1 MNTTISSDNNEQTQI
16 QNNRIGT
23 AGLVLV
29 LMSFILFSFE
39 GYIINSL
46 NDKSLFFTLILPVL
60 IGNLWLLG
68 LIFSIIGL
76 RINPK
81 GRAIAGLIISLLP
94 ILFAAISTMSPQ
106 ISTPIHFENELKERK
121 AQVIERIKDVRTAQ
135 RAFRAEYQRYAEDF
149 DELERFLHANPTEL
163 RCDIEQLRY
172 IPNSDNEFILETG
185 FTKTSSNR
193 TGPFIEVVSDVVLV
207 GFLSVFG
214 FTFIHLLTT
223 AERKNY
229 AVEGSRCINLSAG
242 MPMNRTFAERL
253 KLLKDFWGHSSRKRY
268 FSSKDGYAY
277 QKEGRKTLKTCRK
290 MSQFL

>member
-94 ILFAAISTMSPQ
+94 IILFLFTAIIVSPQ

-121 AQVIERIKDVRTAQ
+121 TQAIERIKDVRTAQ
-135 RAFRAEYQRYAEDF
+135 RAFRAEYQRYAENF
-149 DELERFLHANPTEL
+149 DELERFLYTNPTEL
-163 RCDIEQLRY
+163 KCDIEQLRY
-172 IPNSDNEFILETG
+172 IPNSDNEFIMETG

-193 TGPFIEVVSDVVLV
+193 TGPFIEVRAPYKL
-207 GFLSVFG
+207 FLD
-214 FTFIHLLTT
+214 TIKYRQ
-223 AERKNY
+223 E
-229 AVEGSRCINLSAG
+229 I
-242 MPMNRTFAERL
+242 
-253 KLLKDFWGHSSRKRY
+253 
-268 FSSKDGYAY
+268 
-277 QKEGRKTLKTCRK
+277 
-290 MSQFL
+290 

>member
-29 LMSFILFSFE
+29 LMSFILISFE

-94 ILFAAISTMSPQ
+94 IILFLFTAIIVSPQ

-121 AQVIERIKDVRTAQ
+121 TQAIERIKDVRTAQ

-172 IPNSDNEFILETG
+172 IPNSDNEFIMETR

-193 TGPFIEVVSDVVLV
+193 TGPFIEVRAPYKL
-207 GFLSVFG
+207 FLD
-214 FTFIHLLTT
+214 TIKYRQ
-223 AERKNY
+223 EI
-229 AVEGSRCINLSAG
+229 INLIDEEV
-242 MPMNRTFAERL
+242 NVF
-253 KLLKDFWGHSSRKRY
+253 DRY
-268 FSSKDGYAY
+268 PGIKFGSTDEADNDIGNW
-277 QKEGRKTLKTCRK
+277 E
-290 MSQFL
+290 

>member
-29 LMSFILFSFE
+29 LMSFILISFE

-94 ILFAAISTMSPQ
+94 IILFLFTAIIVSPQ

-121 AQVIERIKDVRTAQ
+121 TQAIKRIKDVRTAQ
-135 RAFRAEYQRYAEDF
+135 RAFRAEYQRYAENF
-149 DELERFLHANPTEL
+149 DELERFLYTNPTEL

-172 IPNSDNEFILETG
+172 IPNSDNEFIMETG

-193 TGPFIEVVSDVVLV
+193 TGPFIEVRAPYKL
-207 GFLSVFG
+207 FLD
-214 FTFIHLLTT
+214 TIKYRQ
-223 AERKNY
+223 EI
-229 AVEGSRCINLSAG
+229 INLIDEEV
-242 MPMNRTFAERL
+242 NVF
-253 KLLKDFWGHSSRKRY
+253 DRY
-268 FSSKDGYAY
+268 PGIKFGSMEEANNEVGNW
-277 QKEGRKTLKTCRK
+277 EE
-290 MSQFL
+290 

>member
-29 LMSFILFSFE
+29 LMSFILISFE

-94 ILFAAISTMSPQ
+94 IILFLFTAIIVSPQ

-121 AQVIERIKDVRTAQ
+121 TQAIERIKDVRTAQ
-135 RAFRAEYQRYAEDF
+135 RAFRAEYQRYAENF
-149 DELERFLHANPTEL
+149 DELERFLYTNPTEL

-172 IPNSDNEFILETG
+172 IPNSDNEFIMETG

-193 TGPFIEVVSDVVLV
+193 TGPFIEVRAPYKL
-207 GFLSVFG
+207 FLD
-214 FTFIHLLTT
+214 TIKYRQ
-223 AERKNY
+223 EI
-229 AVEGSRCINLSAG
+229 INLIDEEV
-242 MPMNRTFAERL
+242 NVF
-253 KLLKDFWGHSSRKRY
+253 DRY
-268 FSSKDGYAY
+268 PGIKFGSMEEANNEVGNW
-277 QKEGRKTLKTCRK
+277 KE
-290 MSQFL
+290 

>member
-94 ILFAAISTMSPQ
+94 IILFLFTAIIVSPQ

-121 AQVIERIKDVRTAQ
+121 TQAIERIKDVRTAQ
-135 RAFRAEYQRYAEDF
+135 RAFRAEYQRYAENF
-149 DELERFLHANPTEL
+149 DELERFLYTNPTEL

-172 IPNSDNEFILETG
+172 IPNSDNEFIMETG

-193 TGPFIEVVSDVVLV
+193 TGPFIEVRAPYNL
-207 GFLSVFG
+207 FLD
-214 FTFIHLLTT
+214 TIKYRQ
-223 AERKNY
+223 EI
-229 AVEGSRCINLSAG
+229 INLFDEEV
-242 MPMNRTFAERL
+242 NVF
-253 KLLKDFWGHSSRKRY
+253 DRY
-268 FSSKDGYAY
+268 PGIKFGSMEEANNEVGNW
-277 QKEGRKTLKTCRK
+277 EE
-290 MSQFL
+290 

>member
-29 LMSFILFSFE
+29 LMSFILISFE

-94 ILFAAISTMSPQ
+94 IILFLFTAIIVSPQ

-121 AQVIERIKDVRTAQ
+121 TQAIERIKDVRTAQ
-135 RAFRAEYQRYAEDF
+135 RAFRAEYQRYAENF
-149 DELERFLHANPTEL
+149 DELERFLYTNPTEL

-172 IPNSDNEFILETG
+172 IPNSDNEFIIETG

-193 TGPFIEVVSDVVLV
+193 TGPFIEVRAPYKL
-207 GFLSVFG
+207 FLD
-214 FTFIHLLTT
+214 TIKYRQ
-223 AERKNY
+223 EI
-229 AVEGSRCINLSAG
+229 INLIDEEV
-242 MPMNRTFAERL
+242 NVF
-253 KLLKDFWGHSSRKRY
+253 DRY
-268 FSSKDGYAY
+268 PGIKFGSMEEANNEVGNW
-277 QKEGRKTLKTCRK
+277 EE
-290 MSQFL
+290 

>member
-94 ILFAAISTMSPQ
+94 IILFLFTAIIVSPQ

-121 AQVIERIKDVRTAQ
+121 TQAIERIKDVRTAQ
-135 RAFRAEYQRYAEDF
+135 RAFRAEYQRYAENF
-149 DELERFLHANPTEL
+149 DELERFLYTNPTEL

-172 IPNSDNEFILETG
+172 IPNSDNEFIMETG

-193 TGPFIEVVSDVVLV
+193 TGPFIEVRAPYKL
-207 GFLSVFG
+207 FLD
-214 FTFIHLLTT
+214 TIKYRQ
-223 AERKNY
+223 EI
-229 AVEGSRCINLSAG
+229 INLIDEEVNVS
-242 MPMNRTFAERL
+242 NRYPGIKFGSTDEADNDIGNWE
-253 KLLKDFWGHSSRKRY
+253 
-268 FSSKDGYAY
+268 
-277 QKEGRKTLKTCRK
+277 
-290 MSQFL
+290 

>member
-94 ILFAAISTMSPQ
+94 IILFLFTAIIVIPQ

-121 AQVIERIKDVRTAQ
+121 TQAIERIKDVRTAQ
-135 RAFRAEYQRYAEDF
+135 RAFRAEYQRYAENF
-149 DELERFLHANPTEL
+149 DELERFLYTNPTEL

-172 IPNSDNEFILETG
+172 IPNSDNEFIMETG

-193 TGPFIEVVSDVVLV
+193 TGPFIEVRAPYKL
-207 GFLSVFG
+207 FLD
-214 FTFIHLLTT
+214 TIKYRQ
-223 AERKNY
+223 EI
-229 AVEGSRCINLSAG
+229 INLIDEEV
-242 MPMNRTFAERL
+242 NVF
-253 KLLKDFWGHSSRKRY
+253 DRY
-268 FSSKDGYAY
+268 PGIKFGSMEEANNEVGNW
-277 QKEGRKTLKTCRK
+277 EE
-290 MSQFL
+290 

>member
-29 LMSFILFSFE
+29 LMSFILISFE

-68 LIFSIIGL
+68 LIFSIIG
-76 RINPK
+76 RRMNPN
-81 GRAIAGLIISLLP
+81 GIAIAGLIISLLP
-94 ILFAAISTMSPQ
+94 IILFLFTAIIVSPQ

-121 AQVIERIKDVRTAQ
+121 TQAIERIKDVRTAQ
-135 RAFRAEYQRYAEDF
+135 RAFRAEYQRYAENF
-149 DELERFLHANPTEL
+149 DELERFLYTNPTEL

-172 IPNSDNEFILETG
+172 IPNSDNEFIMETG

-193 TGPFIEVVSDVVLV
+193 TGPFIEVRAPYKL
-207 GFLSVFG
+207 FLD
-214 FTFIHLLTT
+214 TIKYRQ
-223 AERKNY
+223 EI
-229 AVEGSRCINLSAG
+229 INLIDEEV
-242 MPMNRTFAERL
+242 NVF
-253 KLLKDFWGHSSRKRY
+253 DRY
-268 FSSKDGYAY
+268 PGIKFGSMEEANNEVGNW
-277 QKEGRKTLKTCRK
+277 EE
-290 MSQFL
+290 

>member
-94 ILFAAISTMSPQ
+94 IILFLFTAIIVSPQ

-121 AQVIERIKDVRTAQ
+121 TQAIERIKDVRTAQ
-135 RAFRAEYQRYAEDF
+135 RAFRAEYQRYAENF
-149 DELERFLHANPTEL
+149 DELERFLYTNPTEL

-172 IPNSDNEFILETG
+172 IPNSDNEFIMETG
-185 FTKTSSNR
+185 FTKTSPNC
-193 TGPFIEVVSDVVLV
+193 TGPFIEVRAPYKF
-207 GFLSVFG
+207 FLD
-214 FTFIHLLTT
+214 TLKYRQEI
-223 AERKNY
+223 
-229 AVEGSRCINLSAG
+229 INLIDEEV
-242 MPMNRTFAERL
+242 NVF
-253 KLLKDFWGHSSRKRY
+253 DRY
-268 FSSKDGYAY
+268 PGIKFGSMEEANNEVGNW
-277 QKEGRKTLKTCRK
+277 EE
-290 MSQFL
+290 

>member
-29 LMSFILFSFE
+29 LMSFILISFE

-94 ILFAAISTMSPQ
+94 IILFLFTAIIVSPQ

-121 AQVIERIKDVRTAQ
+121 TQAIERIKDVRTAQ
-135 RAFRAEYQRYAEDF
+135 RAFRAEYQRYAENF
-149 DELERFLHANPTEL
+149 DELERFLYTNPTEL

-172 IPNSDNEFILETG
+172 IPNSDNEFIMETG

-193 TGPFIEVVSDVVLV
+193 TGPLIEVRAPYKL
-207 GFLSVFG
+207 FLD
-214 FTFIHLLTT
+214 TIKYRQ
-223 AERKNY
+223 EI
-229 AVEGSRCINLSAG
+229 INLIDEEV
-242 MPMNRTFAERL
+242 NVF
-253 KLLKDFWGHSSRKRY
+253 DRY
-268 FSSKDGYAY
+268 PGIKFGSMEEANNEVGNW
-277 QKEGRKTLKTCRK
+277 EE
-290 MSQFL
+290 

>member
-29 LMSFILFSFE
+29 LMSFILISFE

-94 ILFAAISTMSPQ
+94 IILFLFTAIIVSPQ

-121 AQVIERIKDVRTAQ
+121 TPAIERIKDVRTAQ
-135 RAFRAEYQRYAEDF
+135 RAFRAEYQRYAENF
-149 DELERFLHANPTEL
+149 DELERFLYTNPTEL

-172 IPNSDNEFILETG
+172 IPNSDNEFIMETG

-193 TGPFIEVVSDVVLV
+193 TGPFIEVRAPYKL
-207 GFLSVFG
+207 FLD
-214 FTFIHLLTT
+214 TIKYRQ
-223 AERKNY
+223 EI
-229 AVEGSRCINLSAG
+229 INLIDEEV
-242 MPMNRTFAERL
+242 NVF
-253 KLLKDFWGHSSRKRY
+253 DRY
-268 FSSKDGYAY
+268 PGIKFGSMEEANNEVGNW
-277 QKEGRKTLKTCRK
+277 EE
-290 MSQFL
+290 

>member
-29 LMSFILFSFE
+29 LMSFILISFE

-94 ILFAAISTMSPQ
+94 IILFLFTAIIVSLQ

-121 AQVIERIKDVRTAQ
+121 TQAIERIKDVRTAQ
-135 RAFRAEYQRYAEDF
+135 RAFRAEYQRYAENF
-149 DELERFLHANPTEL
+149 DELERFLYTNPTEL

-172 IPNSDNEFILETG
+172 IPNSDNEFIMETG

-193 TGPFIEVVSDVVLV
+193 TGPFIEVRAPYKL
-207 GFLSVFG
+207 FLD
-214 FTFIHLLTT
+214 TIKYRQ
-223 AERKNY
+223 EI
-229 AVEGSRCINLSAG
+229 INLIDEEV
-242 MPMNRTFAERL
+242 NVF
-253 KLLKDFWGHSSRKRY
+253 DRY
-268 FSSKDGYAY
+268 PGIKFGSMEEANNEVGNW
-277 QKEGRKTLKTCRK
+277 EE
-290 MSQFL
+290 

>member
-94 ILFAAISTMSPQ
+94 IILFLFTAIIVSPQ

-121 AQVIERIKDVRTAQ
+121 DVYKRQPPVLSDRGRLRISPLAR
-135 RAFRAEYQRYAEDF
+135 
-149 DELERFLHANPTEL
+149 
-163 RCDIEQLRY
+163 
-172 IPNSDNEFILETG
+172 
-185 FTKTSSNR
+185 SSNWS
-193 TGPFIEVVSDVVLV
+193 PV
-207 GFLSVFG
+207 GSF
-214 FTFIHLLTT
+214 
-223 AERKNY
+223 
-229 AVEGSRCINLSAG
+229 
-242 MPMNRTFAERL
+242 
-253 KLLKDFWGHSSRKRY
+253 
-268 FSSKDGYAY
+268 
-277 QKEGRKTLKTCRK
+277 Q
-290 MSQFL
+290 

>member
-23 AGLVLV
+23 AGLVVV
-29 LMSFILFSFE
+29 LMSFILISFE

-94 ILFAAISTMSPQ
+94 IILFLFTAIIVSPQ

-121 AQVIERIKDVRTAQ
+121 TQAIERIKDVRTAQ
-135 RAFRAEYQRYAEDF
+135 RAFRAEYQRYAENF
-149 DELERFLHANPTEL
+149 DELERFLYTNPTEL

-172 IPNSDNEFILETG
+172 IPNSDNELIMETG

-193 TGPFIEVVSDVVLV
+193 TGPFIEVRAPYKL
-207 GFLSVFG
+207 FLD
-214 FTFIHLLTT
+214 TIKYRQ
-223 AERKNY
+223 EI
-229 AVEGSRCINLSAG
+229 INLIDEEV
-242 MPMNRTFAERL
+242 NVF
-253 KLLKDFWGHSSRKRY
+253 DRY
-268 FSSKDGYAY
+268 PGIKFGSMEEANNEVGNW
-277 QKEGRKTLKTCRK
+277 EE
-290 MSQFL
+290 

>member
-1 MNTTISSDNNEQTQI
+1 MNRLKYK
-16 QNNRIGT
+16 NNRIGT

-94 ILFAAISTMSPQ
+94 IILFLFTAIIVSPQ

-121 AQVIERIKDVRTAQ
+121 TQAIERIKDVRTAQ
-135 RAFRAEYQRYAEDF
+135 RAFRAEYQRYAENF
-149 DELERFLHANPTEL
+149 DELERFLYTNPTEL

-172 IPNSDNEFILETG
+172 IPNSDNEFIMETG

-193 TGPFIEVVSDVVLV
+193 TGPFIEVRAPYKL
-207 GFLSVFG
+207 FLD
-214 FTFIHLLTT
+214 TIKYRQ
-223 AERKNY
+223 EI
-229 AVEGSRCINLSAG
+229 INLIDEEV
-242 MPMNRTFAERL
+242 NVF
-253 KLLKDFWGHSSRKRY
+253 DRY
-268 FSSKDGYAY
+268 PGIKFGSTDEADNDIGNW
-277 QKEGRKTLKTCRK
+277 E
-290 MSQFL
+290 

>member
-94 ILFAAISTMSPQ
+94 IILFLFTAIIVSPQ

-121 AQVIERIKDVRTAQ
+121 TQAIERIKDVRTAQ
-135 RAFRAEYQRYAEDF
+135 RAFRAEYQRYAENF
-149 DELERFLHANPTEL
+149 DELERFLYTNPTEL

-193 TGPFIEVVSDVVLV
+193 TGPFIEVRAPYKL
-207 GFLSVFG
+207 FLD
-214 FTFIHLLTT
+214 TIKYRQ
-223 AERKNY
+223 EI
-229 AVEGSRCINLSAG
+229 INLIDEEV
-242 MPMNRTFAERL
+242 NVF
-253 KLLKDFWGHSSRKRY
+253 DRY
-268 FSSKDGYAY
+268 PGIKFGSMEEANNEVGNW
-277 QKEGRKTLKTCRK
+277 EE
-290 MSQFL
+290 

>member
-29 LMSFILFSFE
+29 LMSFILISFE

-94 ILFAAISTMSPQ
+94 IILFLFTAIIVSPQ

-121 AQVIERIKDVRTAQ
+121 TQAIERIKDVRTAQ

-149 DELERFLHANPTEL
+149 DELERFLYTNPTEL

-172 IPNSDNEFILETG
+172 IPNSDNEFIMETG

-193 TGPFIEVVSDVVLV
+193 TGPFIEVRAPYKL
-207 GFLSVFG
+207 FLD
-214 FTFIHLLTT
+214 TIKYRQ
-223 AERKNY
+223 EI
-229 AVEGSRCINLSAG
+229 INLIDEEV
-242 MPMNRTFAERL
+242 NVF
-253 KLLKDFWGHSSRKRY
+253 DRY
-268 FSSKDGYAY
+268 PGIKFGSTDEADNDIGNW
-277 QKEGRKTLKTCRK
+277 E
-290 MSQFL
+290 

>member
-94 ILFAAISTMSPQ
+94 IILFLFTAIIVSPQ

-121 AQVIERIKDVRTAQ
+121 TQAIERIKDVRTAQ

-149 DELERFLHANPTEL
+149 DELERFLYTNPTEL

-193 TGPFIEVVSDVVLV
+193 TGPFIEVRAPYKL
-207 GFLSVFG
+207 FLD
-214 FTFIHLLTT
+214 TIKYRQ
-223 AERKNY
+223 EI
-229 AVEGSRCINLSAG
+229 INLIDEEV
-242 MPMNRTFAERL
+242 NVF
-253 KLLKDFWGHSSRKRY
+253 DRY
-268 FSSKDGYAY
+268 PGIKFGSMEEANNEVGNW
-277 QKEGRKTLKTCRK
+277 EE
-290 MSQFL
+290 

>member
-29 LMSFILFSFE
+29 LMSFILISFE

-94 ILFAAISTMSPQ
+94 IILFLFTAIIVSPQ

-121 AQVIERIKDVRTAQ
+121 TQAIERIKDVRTAQ
-135 RAFRAEYQRYAEDF
+135 RAFRAEYQRYAENF
-149 DELERFLHANPTEL
+149 DELERFLYTNPTEL

-172 IPNSDNEFILETG
+172 IPNSDNEFTMETG

-193 TGPFIEVVSDVVLV
+193 TGPFIEVRAPYKL
-207 GFLSVFG
+207 FLD
-214 FTFIHLLTT
+214 TIKYRQ
-223 AERKNY
+223 EI
-229 AVEGSRCINLSAG
+229 INLIDEEV
-242 MPMNRTFAERL
+242 NVF
-253 KLLKDFWGHSSRKRY
+253 DRY
-268 FSSKDGYAY
+268 PGIKFGSMEEANNEVGNW
-277 QKEGRKTLKTCRK
+277 EE
-290 MSQFL
+290 

>member
-29 LMSFILFSFE
+29 LMSFILISFE

-94 ILFAAISTMSPQ
+94 IILFLFTAIIVSPQ

-121 AQVIERIKDVRTAQ
+121 TQAIERIKDVRTAQ
-135 RAFRAEYQRYAEDF
+135 RAFRAEYQRYAENF
-149 DELERFLHANPTEL
+149 DELERFLYTNPTEL

-172 IPNSDNEFILETG
+172 IPNSDNEFIMETG

-193 TGPFIEVVSDVVLV
+193 TGPFIEVRAPYKL
-207 GFLSVFG
+207 FLD
-214 FTFIHLLTT
+214 TIKY
-223 AERKNY
+223 RQKI
-229 AVEGSRCINLSAG
+229 INLIDEEV
-242 MPMNRTFAERL
+242 NVF
-253 KLLKDFWGHSSRKRY
+253 DRY
-268 FSSKDGYAY
+268 PGIKFGSMEEANNEVGNW
-277 QKEGRKTLKTCRK
+277 EE
-290 MSQFL
+290 

>member
-29 LMSFILFSFE
+29 LMSFILISFE

-94 ILFAAISTMSPQ
+94 IILFLFTAIIVSPQ

-121 AQVIERIKDVRTAQ
+121 TQAIERIKDVRTAQ
-135 RAFRAEYQRYAEDF
+135 RAFRAEYQRYAENF
-149 DELERFLHANPTEL
+149 DELERFLYTNPTEL

-193 TGPFIEVVSDVVLV
+193 TGPFIEVRAPYKL
-207 GFLSVFG
+207 FLD
-214 FTFIHLLTT
+214 TIKYRQ
-223 AERKNY
+223 EI
-229 AVEGSRCINLSAG
+229 INLIDEEV
-242 MPMNRTFAERL
+242 NVF
-253 KLLKDFWGHSSRKRY
+253 DRY
-268 FSSKDGYAY
+268 PGIKFGSTDEADNDIGNW
-277 QKEGRKTLKTCRK
+277 E
-290 MSQFL
+290 

>member
-94 ILFAAISTMSPQ
+94 IILFLFTAIIVSPQ

-121 AQVIERIKDVRTAQ
+121 TQAIERIKDVRTAQ
-135 RAFRAEYQRYAEDF
+135 RAFRAEYQRYAENF
-149 DELERFLHANPTEL
+149 DELERFLYTNPTEL

-172 IPNSDNEFILETG
+172 IPNSDNEFIMETG

-193 TGPFIEVVSDVVLV
+193 TGPFIEVRAPYKL
-207 GFLSVFG
+207 FLD
-214 FTFIHLLTT
+214 TIKYRQ
-223 AERKNY
+223 EI
-229 AVEGSRCINLSAG
+229 INLIDEEV
-242 MPMNRTFAERL
+242 NVF
-253 KLLKDFWGHSSRKRY
+253 DRY
-268 FSSKDGYAY
+268 PGIKFGSMEEANNEVGNW
-277 QKEGRKTLKTCRK
+277 EE
-290 MSQFL
+290 

>member
-29 LMSFILFSFE
+29 LMSFILISFE

-81 GRAIAGLIISLLP
+81 GRAIAGLITSLLP
-94 ILFAAISTMSPQ
+94 IILFLFTAIIVSPQ

-121 AQVIERIKDVRTAQ
+121 TQAIERIKDVRTAQ
-135 RAFRAEYQRYAEDF
+135 RAFRAEYQRYAENF
-149 DELERFLHANPTEL
+149 DELERFLYTNPTEL

-172 IPNSDNEFILETG
+172 IPNSDNEFIMETR

-193 TGPFIEVVSDVVLV
+193 TGPFIEVRAPYKL
-207 GFLSVFG
+207 FLD
-214 FTFIHLLTT
+214 TIKYRQ
-223 AERKNY
+223 EI
-229 AVEGSRCINLSAG
+229 INLIDEEV
-242 MPMNRTFAERL
+242 NVF
-253 KLLKDFWGHSSRKRY
+253 DRY
-268 FSSKDGYAY
+268 PGIKFGSMEEANNEVGNW
-277 QKEGRKTLKTCRK
+277 EE
-290 MSQFL
+290 

>member
-29 LMSFILFSFE
+29 LMSFILISFE

-76 RINPK
+76 RITPK

-94 ILFAAISTMSPQ
+94 IILFLFTAIIVSPQ

-121 AQVIERIKDVRTAQ
+121 TQAIERIKDVRTAQ
-135 RAFRAEYQRYAEDF
+135 RAFRAEYQRYAENF
-149 DELERFLHANPTEL
+149 DELERFLYTNPTEL

-172 IPNSDNEFILETG
+172 IPNSDNEFIMETG

-193 TGPFIEVVSDVVLV
+193 TGPFIEVRAPYKL
-207 GFLSVFG
+207 FLD
-214 FTFIHLLTT
+214 TIKYRQ
-223 AERKNY
+223 EI
-229 AVEGSRCINLSAG
+229 INLIDEEV
-242 MPMNRTFAERL
+242 NVF
-253 KLLKDFWGHSSRKRY
+253 DRY
-268 FSSKDGYAY
+268 PGIKFGSMEEANNEVGNW
-277 QKEGRKTLKTCRK
+277 EE
-290 MSQFL
+290 

>member
-94 ILFAAISTMSPQ
+94 IILFLFTAIIVSPQ

-121 AQVIERIKDVRTAQ
+121 TQAIERIKDVRTAQ
-135 RAFRAEYQRYAEDF
+135 RAFRAEYQRYAENF
-149 DELERFLHANPTEL
+149 DELERFLYTNPTEL

-172 IPNSDNEFILETG
+172 IPNSDNEFIMETG

-193 TGPFIEVVSDVVLV
+193 TDPFIEVRAPYKL
-207 GFLSVFG
+207 FLD
-214 FTFIHLLTT
+214 TIKYRQ
-223 AERKNY
+223 EI
-229 AVEGSRCINLSAG
+229 INLIDEEV
-242 MPMNRTFAERL
+242 NVF
-253 KLLKDFWGHSSRKRY
+253 DRY
-268 FSSKDGYAY
+268 PGIKFGSMEEANNEVGNW
-277 QKEGRKTLKTCRK
+277 EE
-290 MSQFL
+290 

>member
-29 LMSFILFSFE
+29 LMSFILISFE
-39 GYIINSL
+39 GYIINSI

-94 ILFAAISTMSPQ
+94 IILFLFTAIIVSPQ

-121 AQVIERIKDVRTAQ
+121 TQAIERIKDVRTAQ
-135 RAFRAEYQRYAEDF
+135 RAFRAEYQRYAENF
-149 DELERFLHANPTEL
+149 DELERFLYTNPTEL

-172 IPNSDNEFILETG
+172 IPNSDNEFIMETG

-193 TGPFIEVVSDVVLV
+193 TGPFIEVRAPYKL
-207 GFLSVFG
+207 FLD
-214 FTFIHLLTT
+214 TIKYRQ
-223 AERKNY
+223 EI
-229 AVEGSRCINLSAG
+229 INLIDEEV
-242 MPMNRTFAERL
+242 NVF
-253 KLLKDFWGHSSRKRY
+253 DRY
-268 FSSKDGYAY
+268 PGIKFGSMEEANNEVGNW
-277 QKEGRKTLKTCRK
+277 EE
-290 MSQFL
+290 

>member
-29 LMSFILFSFE
+29 LMSFILISFE

-94 ILFAAISTMSPQ
+94 IILFLFTAIIVSPQ

-121 AQVIERIKDVRTAQ
+121 TQAIERIKDVRTAQ
-135 RAFRAEYQRYAEDF
+135 RAFRAEYQRYAENF
-149 DELERFLHANPTEL
+149 DELERFLYTNPTEL

-172 IPNSDNEFILETG
+172 IPNSDNEFIMETR

-193 TGPFIEVVSDVVLV
+193 TGPFIEVRAPYKL
-207 GFLSVFG
+207 FLD
-214 FTFIHLLTT
+214 TIKYRQ
-223 AERKNY
+223 EI
-229 AVEGSRCINLSAG
+229 INLIDEEV
-242 MPMNRTFAERL
+242 NVF
-253 KLLKDFWGHSSRKRY
+253 DRY
-268 FSSKDGYAY
+268 PGIKFGSMEEANNEVGNW
-277 QKEGRKTLKTCRK
+277 EE
-290 MSQFL
+290 

>member
-29 LMSFILFSFE
+29 LMSFILISFE

-94 ILFAAISTMSPQ
+94 IILFLFTAIIVSPQ

-121 AQVIERIKDVRTAQ
+121 TQAIERIKDVRTAQ
-135 RAFRAEYQRYAEDF
+135 RAFRAEYQRYAENF
-149 DELERFLHANPTEL
+149 DELERFLYTNPTEL

-172 IPNSDNEFILETG
+172 IPNSDNEFIMETG
-185 FTKTSSNR
+185 FTKTSPNC
-193 TGPFIEVVSDVVLV
+193 TGPFIEVRAPYKF
-207 GFLSVFG
+207 FLD
-214 FTFIHLLTT
+214 TLKYRQEI
-223 AERKNY
+223 
-229 AVEGSRCINLSAG
+229 INLIDEEVNVS
-242 MPMNRTFAERL
+242 NRYPGIKFGSTDEADNDIGNWE
-253 KLLKDFWGHSSRKRY
+253 
-268 FSSKDGYAY
+268 
-277 QKEGRKTLKTCRK
+277 
-290 MSQFL
+290 

>member
-29 LMSFILFSFE
+29 LMSFILISFE

-94 ILFAAISTMSPQ
+94 IILFLFTAIIVSPQ
-106 ISTPIHFENELKERK
+106 ISTLIHFENELKERK
-121 AQVIERIKDVRTAQ
+121 TQAIERIKDVRTAQ
-135 RAFRAEYQRYAEDF
+135 RAFRAEYQRYAENF
-149 DELERFLHANPTEL
+149 DELERFLYTNPTEL

-172 IPNSDNEFILETG
+172 IPNSDNEFIMETG

-193 TGPFIEVVSDVVLV
+193 TGPFIEVRAPYKL
-207 GFLSVFG
+207 FLD
-214 FTFIHLLTT
+214 TIKYRQ
-223 AERKNY
+223 EI
-229 AVEGSRCINLSAG
+229 INLIDEEV
-242 MPMNRTFAERL
+242 NVF
-253 KLLKDFWGHSSRKRY
+253 DRY
-268 FSSKDGYAY
+268 PGIKFGSMEEANNEVGNW
-277 QKEGRKTLKTCRK
+277 EE
-290 MSQFL
+290 

>member
-29 LMSFILFSFE
+29 LMSFILISFE

-94 ILFAAISTMSPQ
+94 IILFLFTAIIVSPQ

-121 AQVIERIKDVRTAQ
+121 TQAIERIKDVRTAQ
-135 RAFRAEYQRYAEDF
+135 RAFRAEYQRYAENF
-149 DELERFLHANPTEL
+149 DELERFLYTNPTEL

-172 IPNSDNEFILETG
+172 IPNSDNEFIMETG

-193 TGPFIEVVSDVVLV
+193 TGPFIEVRAPYKL
-207 GFLSVFG
+207 FLD
-214 FTFIHLLTT
+214 TIKYRQ
-223 AERKNY
+223 EI
-229 AVEGSRCINLSAG
+229 INLIDEEV
-242 MPMNRTFAERL
+242 NLEFNL
-253 KLLKDFWGHSSRKRY
+253 
-268 FSSKDGYAY
+268 
-277 QKEGRKTLKTCRK
+277 
-290 MSQFL
+290 

>member
-29 LMSFILFSFE
+29 LMSFILISFE

-94 ILFAAISTMSPQ
+94 IILFLFTAIIVSPQ

-121 AQVIERIKDVRTAQ
+121 AQVIEHIKDVRTAQ

-149 DELERFLHANPTEL
+149 DELERFLYTNPTEL

-172 IPNSDNEFILETG
+172 IPNSDNEFIMETG
-185 FTKTSSNR
+185 FTKTSPNC
-193 TGPFIEVVSDVVLV
+193 TGPFIEVRAPYKF
-207 GFLSVFG
+207 FLD
-214 FTFIHLLTT
+214 TLKYRQEI
-223 AERKNY
+223 
-229 AVEGSRCINLSAG
+229 INLIDEEVNVS
-242 MPMNRTFAERL
+242 NRYPGIKFGSTDEADNDIGNWE
-253 KLLKDFWGHSSRKRY
+253 
-268 FSSKDGYAY
+268 
-277 QKEGRKTLKTCRK
+277 
-290 MSQFL
+290 

>member
-29 LMSFILFSFE
+29 LMSFILISFE

-94 ILFAAISTMSPQ
+94 IILFLFTAIIVSPQ

-121 AQVIERIKDVRTAQ
+121 TQAIERIKDVRTAQ
-135 RAFRAEYQRYAEDF
+135 RAFRAEYQRYAENF
-149 DELERFLHANPTEL
+149 DELERFLYTNPTEL

-172 IPNSDNEFILETG
+172 IPNSDNEFIMETG

-193 TGPFIEVVSDVVLV
+193 TGPFIEVRAPYKL
-207 GFLSVFG
+207 FLDTIKYRQV
-214 FTFIHLLTT
+214 I
-223 AERKNY
+223 
-229 AVEGSRCINLSAG
+229 INLIDEEV
-242 MPMNRTFAERL
+242 NVF
-253 KLLKDFWGHSSRKRY
+253 DRY
-268 FSSKDGYAY
+268 PGIKFGSMEEANNEVGNW
-277 QKEGRKTLKTCRK
+277 EE
-290 MSQFL
+290 

>member
-94 ILFAAISTMSPQ
+94 IILFLFTAIIVSPQ

-149 DELERFLHANPTEL
+149 DELERFLYTNPTEL

-172 IPNSDNEFILETG
+172 IPNSDNEFIMETG

-193 TGPFIEVVSDVVLV
+193 TGPFIEVRAPYKL
-207 GFLSVFG
+207 FLD
-214 FTFIHLLTT
+214 TIKYRQ
-223 AERKNY
+223 EI
-229 AVEGSRCINLSAG
+229 INLIDEEV
-242 MPMNRTFAERL
+242 NVF
-253 KLLKDFWGHSSRKRY
+253 DRY
-268 FSSKDGYAY
+268 PGIKFGSMEEANNEVGKW
-277 QKEGRKTLKTCRK
+277 EE
-290 MSQFL
+290 

>member
-29 LMSFILFSFE
+29 LMSFILISFE

-94 ILFAAISTMSPQ
+94 IILFLFTAIIVSPQ

-121 AQVIERIKDVRTAQ
+121 TQAIERIKDVRTAQ
-135 RAFRAEYQRYAEDF
+135 RAFRAEYQRYAENF
-149 DELERFLHANPTEL
+149 DELERFLYTNPTEL

-172 IPNSDNEFILETG
+172 IPNSDNEFIMETR

-193 TGPFIEVVSDVVLV
+193 TGPFIEVRAPYKL
-207 GFLSVFG
+207 FLD
-214 FTFIHLLTT
+214 TIKYRQ
-223 AERKNY
+223 EI
-229 AVEGSRCINLSAG
+229 INLIDEEV
-242 MPMNRTFAERL
+242 NVF
-253 KLLKDFWGHSSRKRY
+253 DRY
-268 FSSKDGYAY
+268 PGIKFGSTDEADNDIGNW
-277 QKEGRKTLKTCRK
+277 E
-290 MSQFL
+290 